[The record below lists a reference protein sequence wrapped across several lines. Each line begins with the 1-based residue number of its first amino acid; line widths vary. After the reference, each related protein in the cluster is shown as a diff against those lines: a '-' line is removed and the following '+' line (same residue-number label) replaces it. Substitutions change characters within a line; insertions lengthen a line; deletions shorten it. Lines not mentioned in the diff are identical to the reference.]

1 MTKEPLPLIVAAP
14 PIAGAVA
21 WLGVLIA
28 SAVAAHPIWPMEAAN
43 LSEAVAL
50 RDAAA
55 VVRRVEAGEDVNQT
69 AQVRARLVID
79 EAAVLTPLEAAA
91 GARDEALAELLFD
104 LGATPDADIWNRA
117 FCISD
122 ADRVRSVLLAHRPP
136 GAVDEC
142 ASP

>member
-1 MTKEPLPLIVAAP
+1 MTKEPLPLIVAVP

-43 LSEAVAL
+43 LSEAAAL

-55 VVRRVEAGEDVNQT
+55 VVRRVDAGEDVNRP
-69 AQVRARLVID
+69 AQVRARLVLD
-79 EAAVLTPLEAAA
+79 DAAVLTPLEAAA
-91 GARDEALAELLFD
+91 GARDEAVAELLFD
-104 LGATPDADIWNRA
+104 LGATPDADVWNRA

-122 ADRVRSVLLAHRPP
+122 ADRVRSVLQAHRPA
-136 GAVDEC
+136 GAVEDC

>member
-1 MTKEPLPLIVAAP
+1 MTKEPLPLLVAVP

-21 WLGVLIA
+21 WLGVLIV

-43 LSEAVAL
+43 LSEAAAL

-55 VVRRVEAGEDVNQT
+55 VVRRVDAGEDVNQA
-69 AQVRARLVID
+69 AQVRARLVLD
-79 EAAVLTPLEAAA
+79 EAAVLTPIEAAA